1 MYESHYQLERRPF
14 GAAPAPDCYFP
25 AAAIEQAR
33 QNLIRCA
40 ERAEGAG
47 LVIGSVG
54 VGKTLLCQ
62 VVGRHFRERRFHV
75 ALLAGARLCTRR
87 ELLQNILFELN
98 LPYRGMEEG
107 ELRLSL
113 IDHLE
118 PHSSGAAGLLL
129 MVDEAHSLPLR
140 LLEEIRL
147 ISNLARDGQSR
158 VRLILAGSSALEERF
173 ANPKLESFQQ
183 RIVVRCYLPPF
194 NREDTADYV
203 RTQVLRVGGTPD
215 RVFTQDGLQA
225 LYNATDGIPR
235 LVNQICD
242 HALLLGSLHGWESIN
257 ARGIEEAWSDLQQLP
272 APWNEKPH
280 AKAAPQ
286 SQVVEFGSLDG
297 EETSADQ
304 PASEFNLSFDTL
316 HSAERR
322 LDHLDQSV
330 AALERLDGGLDV
342 VQPEED
348 DADLAM
354 TVEFSPRDAAST
366 EVELVFHASADPF
379 GFEFDQEE
387 IVIDRYASLE
397 SEAWK
402 GRPRVSSQEGRE
414 IAASLSALGGAKSPA
429 ASQQNPQPL
438 AADPP
443 VSEVVKIALT
453 EDHGEPLE
461 LFPVA
466 PSPPLQVHSPPAFD
480 TAAFDTAT
488 FDTASFDTGA
498 VEIAAFDR

>member
-1 MYESHYQLERRPF
+1 M
-14 GAAPAPDCYFP
+14 
-25 AAAIEQAR
+25 
-33 QNLIRCA
+33 
-40 ERAEGAG
+40 
-47 LVIGSVG
+47 
-54 VGKTLLCQ
+54 
-62 VVGRHFRERRFHV
+62 
-75 ALLAGARLCTRR
+75 
-87 ELLQNILFELN
+87 
-98 LPYRGMEEG
+98 
-107 ELRLSL
+107 
-113 IDHLE
+113 
-118 PHSSGAAGLLL
+118 
-129 MVDEAHSLPLR
+129 
-140 LLEEIRL
+140 
-147 ISNLARDGQSR
+147 
-158 VRLILAGSSALEERF
+158 
-173 ANPKLESFQQ
+173 
-183 RIVVRCYLPPF
+183 RCYLPPF

-498 VEIAAFDR
+498 VEIAAFDPASDPVLPDDAPREPARRWRPLAIDPALGDDRDIIIVEDGEEPARRPAAIAPRPKRREYKQLFSSLRNR